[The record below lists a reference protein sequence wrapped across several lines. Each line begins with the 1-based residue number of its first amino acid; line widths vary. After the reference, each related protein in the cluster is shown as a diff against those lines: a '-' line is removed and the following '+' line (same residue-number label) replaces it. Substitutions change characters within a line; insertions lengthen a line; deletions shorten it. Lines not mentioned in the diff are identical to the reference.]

1 MWSLIQLLAGPR
13 FCPWC
18 TPRGDTIGWRIT
30 DRLPFWV
37 MRILIVSRYDY
48 AVGRVGIPLHGR
60 LHERAAAGDQP

>member
-18 TPRGDTIGWRIT
+18 APRGYTIGWRIT

-37 MRILIVSRYDY
+37 MRVLIVSRYDY
-48 AVGRVGIPLHGR
+48 AVGRAGIPLHER
-60 LHERAAAGDQP
+60 LHQERA